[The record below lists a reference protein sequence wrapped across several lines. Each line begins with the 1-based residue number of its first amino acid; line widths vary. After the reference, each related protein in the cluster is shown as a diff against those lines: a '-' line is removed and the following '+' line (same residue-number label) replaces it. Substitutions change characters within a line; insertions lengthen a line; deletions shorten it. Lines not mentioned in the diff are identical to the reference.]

1 MDEEQDSGSN
11 PDISTIKPQYLLRFF
26 YTLLFI
32 KKCLSFNNKINKI
45 NKINKLWKK

>member
-45 NKINKLWKK
+45 NKLWKK